1 MADYVDKLLEGDRRS
16 AAKIITLI
24 ENDLPGKE
32 EIIRRVYPHTGRAH
46 VIGVTGPPGAGKSS
60 LIDRLVGT
68 LRAED
73 LRVGVIAV
81 DPSSPF
87 SGGALLGDRIRMQ
100 EHALDKKVFIR
111 SMGTRGTLGGLSRA
125 TKDVVKILD
134 AYGSDVIL
142 IETVGVGQTELDIM
156 HCADSTVVVLGP
168 GAGDR
173 IQAMKAG
180 IMEIAD
186 LFVINKCDTADVT
199 RIKNDIE
206 NMIDLSP
213 LARDWRPPVLKT
225 SAFTGDGIG
234 GLWERLQAHKAFK
247 ISSGRSALVA
257 EKLKAELL
265 EIMYGKV
272 MERLNTGGLSN
283 GKMKEMIDSVL
294 ERRVDPYT
302 AADTLLEKLI
312 CFREGA

>member
-1 MADYVDKLLEGDRRS
+1 MTDYVDKLLKGDRRS

-24 ENDLPGKE
+24 ENDLPEKE
-32 EIIRRVYPHTGRAH
+32 EIIRKVYPHTGRAH
-46 VIGVTGPPGAGKSS
+46 VIGVTGSPGAGKSS

-125 TKDVVKILD
+125 TKDVVKVLD
-134 AYGSDVIL
+134 AYGCDVIL

-199 RIKNDIE
+199 KIKNDIE

-213 LARDWRPPVLKT
+213 LAVDWRPPVLKT

-234 GLWERLQAHKAFK
+234 GLWESLQAHRAFK
-247 ISSGRSALVA
+247 ISSGRSASEA
-257 EKLKAELL
+257 EKLKTELL

-272 MERLNTGGLSN
+272 MERLSTGGLSN

-294 ERRVDPYT
+294 ERRIDPYT

>member
-1 MADYVDKLLEGDRRS
+1 MADYVDKLLQGDRRS

-24 ENDLPGKE
+24 ENERPEKE
-32 EIIRRVYPHTGRAH
+32 EIISRIYPHTGKAH
-46 VIGVTGPPGAGKSS
+46 IIGITGSPGAGKSS
-60 LIDRLVGT
+60 LIDRLVST
-68 LRAED
+68 LRSED

-125 TKDVVKILD
+125 TKDVVKVLD
-134 AYGSDVIL
+134 AYGCDVIL

-156 HCADSTVVVLGP
+156 HYADSTVVVQSP

-186 LFVINKCDTADVT
+186 IFVVNKCDLADVT
-199 RIKNDIE
+199 KIITDIE

-213 LARDWRPPVLKT
+213 LAKNWRPPVVKT
-225 SAFTGDGIG
+225 STFTGDGIG
-234 GLWERLQAHKAFK
+234 GLWEKLKDHRAYKTVYGTTA
-247 ISSGRSALVA
+247 SDE
-257 EKLKAELL
+257 EKLRSELL
-265 EIMYGKV
+265 EIMQGKV
-272 MERLNTGGLSN
+272 LERLKAGALSN
-283 GKMKEMIDSVL
+283 GKMEEVVKGVL
-294 ERRVDPYT
+294 NRRVDPYT
-302 AADTLLEKLI
+302 AAETLLGKLI